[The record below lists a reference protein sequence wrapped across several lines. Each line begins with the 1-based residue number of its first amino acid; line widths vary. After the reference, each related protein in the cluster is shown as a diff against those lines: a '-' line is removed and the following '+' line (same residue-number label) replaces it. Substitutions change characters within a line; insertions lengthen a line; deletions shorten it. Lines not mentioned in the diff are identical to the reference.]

1 MQIDEILKLS
11 EAERLLAMEKIWDSL
26 DHKKLSIN
34 KSQRE
39 ELDRRINR
47 YKAGET
53 KFYSWDEV
61 KKELHNK
68 TSSK

>member
-26 DHKKLSIN
+26 DHKKLSIS
-34 KSQRE
+34 KPQKE

-53 KFYSWDEV
+53 TFYSWDEV

-68 TSSK
+68 ISPK

>member
-34 KSQRE
+34 NSQKE
-39 ELDRRINR
+39 ELDRRISR

-53 KFYSWDEV
+53 TFYSWDEV
-61 KKELHNK
+61 KTELHRK
-68 TSSK
+68 SSSK

>member
-47 YKAGET
+47 YKAGEMT
-53 KFYSWDEV
+53 FYSWDDV
-61 KKELHNK
+61 KKELHRK
-68 TSSK
+68 SSPK

>member
-26 DHKKLSIN
+26 DHKKLSVN

-39 ELDRRINR
+39 ELDRRISR
-47 YKAGET
+47 YKSGET
-53 KFYSWDEV
+53 TFYSWDDV
-61 KKELHNK
+61 KKGLHNK
-68 TSSK
+68 ISPK

>member
-34 KSQRE
+34 NSQKE
-39 ELDRRINR
+39 ELDRRISR
-47 YKAGET
+47 YNAGET

-61 KKELHNK
+61 KKELHK
-68 TSSK
+68 RISPK

>member
-26 DHKKLSIN
+26 DHKKLSIK

-47 YKAGET
+47 YKSGET
-53 KFYSWDEV
+53 KFYSWEEV
-61 KKELHNK
+61 KKELHKK
-68 TSSK
+68 TSPK

>member
-26 DHKKLSIN
+26 DHKKLSIS

-68 TSSK
+68 ISPK

>member
-34 KSQRE
+34 NSQKE
-39 ELDRRINR
+39 ELDRRISR
-47 YKAGET
+47 YNAGET

-61 KKELHNK
+61 KKELHKK
-68 TSSK
+68 TSPK

>member
-1 MQIDEILKLS
+1 MQIEEILKLS

-26 DHKKLSIN
+26 DHKKLSVN

-39 ELDRRINR
+39 ELDRRISR

-53 KFYSWDEV
+53 TFYSWDDV
-61 KKELHNK
+61 KKGLHNK
-68 TSSK
+68 ISPK